1 MIYLD
6 YIIHAAKYLK
16 LLGEKKTVSDM
27 IVNVLEPLTYPGQL
41 FASQQD
47 ISIKSE
53 WSEIEVQLVT
63 EFVPCAS

>member
-6 YIIHAAKYLK
+6 YIIHAAN
-16 LLGEKKTVSDM
+16 
-27 IVNVLEPLTYPGQL
+27 VNVMEPLTYPGQL